1 MREYGDSNK
10 YNVLATV
17 ISKVKDDQLIPLKIE
32 IKPQEADA
40 NNEIVEESQIELTQE
55 MLADRDWK
63 LAQVHRH
70 ITEQLKTKGK
80 DTLE

>member
-1 MREYGDSNK
+1 MKEYGDSNK

-40 NNEIVEESQIELTQE
+40 NNEIVEESQI
-55 MLADRDWK
+55 
-63 LAQVHRH
+63 
-70 ITEQLKTKGK
+70 
-80 DTLE
+80 